1 MIKFFSE
8 LFRRIINF
16 IRPNHIDTKFLEE
29 VKDDIV
35 IDTLKKWEE
44 ELEVETPNVEKLI
57 AYADDIHI
65 RLLELNISPYKVNNI
80 YDRMFRKINKL
91 HNETHSSI

>member
-1 MIKFFSE
+1 MIHFFSK

-16 IRPNHIDTKFLEE
+16 ISPNHIDTKFLEE
-29 VKDDIV
+29 VRDDIV

-44 ELEVETPNVEKLI
+44 ELETEHPDVGKLI

-65 RLLELNISPYKVNNI
+65 RLLELNISHDKVNNI

-91 HNETHSSI
+91 HIETHSGI

>member
-65 RLLELNISPYKVNNI
+65 RLLELNISPDKVNNI

-91 HNETHSSI
+91 HSETHSSI